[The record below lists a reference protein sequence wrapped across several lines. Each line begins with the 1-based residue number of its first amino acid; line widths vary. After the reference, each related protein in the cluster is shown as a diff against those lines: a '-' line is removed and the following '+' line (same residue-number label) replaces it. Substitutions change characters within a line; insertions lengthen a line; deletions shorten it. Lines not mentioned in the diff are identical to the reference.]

1 MKRLALLVIL
11 TSVALLTSAA
21 PAAGQ
26 SSRKRVVTARP
37 VQAALDR
44 LRLDNAWT
52 LEQQRSICEIPSPP
66 FKEAAR
72 AEEMARRFR
81 ALGFKSVRIDAV
93 GNVIAERG
101 GRGPGPVV
109 VLSAHLDTVFPEG
122 TDVTVRRTGTV
133 MRGPGI
139 ADDCRGL
146 AILLAV
152 AKALDAA
159 SVRTDRTILFV
170 GTVGE
175 EGLGNLRGVRHLLQR
190 ELKRVDHF
198 ISVDLNGFELSH
210 RAVGS
215 HRYEITF
222 SGPGGHSFGEFGMP
236 NPVHAAGRAIATI
249 ADLHTPASP
258 KTTFNVG
265 LIRGGTSIN
274 AIAPEAAISVDLRS
288 ESPAELERLDAS
300 VRRAVA
306 GAVTAERGRWPASK
320 APLRVEIDTLGI
332 RPAGVLPESAPLL
345 RAAVAAAQQ
354 LGVRTT
360 SAAYSTDANLPLSM
374 GISALAI
381 GHGGRGAG
389 EHSLTESYDD
399 GKQGYLGP
407 QWAALIVTT
416 LAGVR

>member
-1 MKRLALLVIL
+1 MNRFTPLAALTSLALLL
-11 TSVALLTSAA
+11 AA
-21 PAAGQ
+21 DPAAAQ
-26 SSRKRVVTARP
+26 SSRNRVATARP
-37 VQAALDR
+37 VQAALDH
-44 LRLDNAWT
+44 LRTDNAWT
-52 LEQQRSICEIPSPP
+52 LGQQQSICEIPAPP

-72 AEEMARRFR
+72 AEELARRFR
-81 ALGFKSVRIDAV
+81 ALGFKAVRIDAV
-93 GNVIAERG
+93 GNVIAERA
-101 GRGPGPVV
+101 GRGGPVI
-109 VLSAHLDTVFPEG
+109 VLAAHLDTVFPEG
-122 TDVTVRRTGTV
+122 TDVTVRRSGTV

-159 SVRTDRTILFV
+159 SVRTDGTILFV

-215 HRYEITF
+215 HRYEIRFT
-222 SGPGGHSFGEFGMP
+222 GPGGHSFDAFGMP
-236 NPVHAAGRAIATI
+236 NPVHAAGRAIAAI
-249 ADLHTPASP
+249 ADLRTPASP

-300 VRRAVA
+300 VRQAVA
-306 GAVTAERGRWPASK
+306 EAASAERARWPASK
-320 APLRVEIDTLGI
+320 APLRVQIDTLGI
-332 RPAGVLPESAPLL
+332 RPAGSLPESAPLV
-345 RAAVAAAQQ
+345 RAATAAAQQ
-354 LGVRTT
+354 LGVRPS

-389 EHSLTESYDD
+389 EHSLAESYDD

-416 LAGVR
+416 LAGAR